1 MLCALFQLIFI
12 DPYSSCFFFN
22 ILLLCVDDK
31 NEEASKVKSKIADKA
46 IEDITKKASNL
57 QIAPTSSDDKSN
69 DVMNTE
75 EQPDTLTATEPKA
88 AASAT
93 PVPVL
98 PVQQQNAKPNE
109 ASPSKTSTLHTNAD
123 EPKDQELHQ
132 QGHPP
137 LQHQSMS
144 ASAVF
149 QTNADIPQPLPPGG
163 PRSAPPIPAHKH
175 TTMGKQ
181 FSSPLSGIPNIPS
194 SVPEIT
200 TNDATEKPTVFSQ
213 FSETSLKDAY
223 QSQISYVDL
232 PQYVNSE
239 KKVSV
244 EEHEIMQ
251 RQQLRFKKIEE
262 REKSKP
268 PQALETYKDPYTYK
282 SGERTQAKQRRSQG

>member
-1 MLCALFQLIFI
+1 
-12 DPYSSCFFFN
+12 
-22 ILLLCVDDK
+22 
-31 NEEASKVKSKIADKA
+31 VKSKIADEA

-57 QIAPTSSDDKSN
+57 QIAPISSDDKSSDDKSI

-75 EQPDTLTATEPKA
+75 EQPATLTATEPKA

-98 PVQQQNAKPNE
+98 PAQPQNAKPNE
-109 ASPSKTSTLHTNAD
+109 VSPSKTSTLHTNAD
-123 EPKDQELHQ
+123 EPMDQELHH

-144 ASAVF
+144 ASAVLH
-149 QTNADIPQPLPPGG
+149 TNADIPQPLPPGG
-163 PRSAPPIPAHKH
+163 PRSAPPIPTHKH

-194 SVPEIT
+194 SVPEIAT
-200 TNDATEKPTVFSQ
+200 SDATEKPTVFSQ
-213 FSETSLKDAY
+213 FSETSLKGAY

-251 RQQLRFKKIEE
+251 RQQLRFKEIEE

-282 SGERTQAKQRRSQG
+282 SGERMQAKQRRSQG